1 MSLLNDMLRDLSQAQ
16 KTTDVGST
24 ASLPDQREL
33 LSESG
38 MVKPGPGRLWP
49 SLVAFVVVA
58 SSLLAWRYWGVPE
71 QNPIG
76 LPDKLP
82 NQELSLVTAP
92 QPELREEVQ
101 TNTDSMQSQTRPDAL
116 ALEANDSSPLA
127 SVKEIVAGEPAAGT
141 PAAGTPAADATI
153 ELNERLAA
161 LEMAINK
168 LSANLV
174 ITPEQPSVAVAESH
188 QVKDEFVHDEAGNSV
203 QESTSIRDPFAQTDS
218 PPELN
223 HRDEEQQDLAIPED
237 AHLSI
242 APNPVYLDQRK
253 AQEGRDLYA
262 QGRAEV
268 AIKTL
273 EDFIARSDAPRES
286 MKALLDILNYQED
299 AQAMQAYLQSAEY
312 FSPVEKHFY
321 TAKLAIIEGREAEA
335 VTLLEAR
342 LGEAGADENY
352 RALLA
357 GLYQRRGQFLEAA
370 TAYRRLLDTFGE
382 RPAYWLGFAL
392 AQDSLNQLP
401 TARQA
406 YLRVAEFPDLQPQ
419 VQAYIQQRLAAL
431 Q

>member
-16 KTTDVGST
+16 KITDVGST

-58 SSLLAWRYWGVPE
+58 FSLLAWRYWGMPE
-71 QNPIG
+71 QNSIVVPEN
-76 LPDKLP
+76 LP
-82 NQELSLVTAP
+82 NQALPLVTAP
-92 QPELREEVQ
+92 QSELKENAQ
-101 TNTDSMQSQTRPDAL
+101 TDTDSLQSQVRPNDL
-116 ALEANDSSPLA
+116 ALEASDSSPLA
-127 SVKEIVAGEPAAGT
+127 SVKEIAAGD
-141 PAAGTPAADATI
+141 PAADATV

-174 ITPEQPSVAVAESH
+174 VSPEQPSVAVAESH
-188 QVKDEFVHDEAGNSV
+188 QVSDEFVHDKAGNSV

-218 PPELN
+218 PNELN
-223 HRDEEQQDLAIPED
+223 HLDDDQQDLAIPED

-242 APNPVYLDQRK
+242 APNPMYLDQRK

-273 EDFIARSDAPRES
+273 EDFIARSDEPRES

-321 TAKLAIIEGREAEA
+321 AAKLAIIEGREAEA
-335 VTLLEAR
+335 VTLLENR

-357 GLYQRRGQFLEAA
+357 GLYQRHGQFLEAA
-370 TAYRRLLDTFGE
+370 NAYRRLLDTFGE